1 MESSRAQYDH
11 RSAVYNIMVPVDEFT
26 HICKYRRLK
35 SDGTYEKNACNKKI
49 KTAMRLANDRIKR
62 NGTSSMM
69 RHLLDKHHLSKS
81 DIENYDLKASLSAE
95 ELKNLGDSEEFQRWT
110 IQEGKL
116 MT

>member
-1 MESSRAQYDH
+1 
-11 RSAVYNIMVPVDEFT
+11 MVPVDEFT

-49 KTAMRLANDRIKR
+49 KTAILANDRIKR

-69 RHLLDKHHLSKS
+69 RHLLDIHHLSKS
-81 DIENYDLKASLSAE
+81 DLADYDLKASLSAE
-95 ELKNLGDSEEFQRWT
+95 DLKEFGESEEFQRWT
-110 IQEGKL
+110 RQEGKL